1 MPALTKNG
9 GPATGL
15 LVENVSGDER
25 TIVLRVDGDPCSS
38 TRLDSIEEDSNAV
51 RVALERSVSGN
62 QPCPASIVFQRVT
75 HAALA
80 AHRRGLR
87 PVRAE
92 APGRAG
98 TSRRSDRQL
107 PIGAART
114 GR

>member
-38 TRLDSIEEDSNAV
+38 TRLDSIEEDSSTV
-51 RVALERSVSGN
+51 RVALEKSVSGN

-75 HAALA
+75 LQLGAPLGDRRIDVVTALA
-80 AHRRGLR
+80 
-87 PVRAE
+87 E
-92 APGRAG
+92 
-98 TSRRSDRQL
+98 
-107 PIGAART
+107 
-114 GR
+114 